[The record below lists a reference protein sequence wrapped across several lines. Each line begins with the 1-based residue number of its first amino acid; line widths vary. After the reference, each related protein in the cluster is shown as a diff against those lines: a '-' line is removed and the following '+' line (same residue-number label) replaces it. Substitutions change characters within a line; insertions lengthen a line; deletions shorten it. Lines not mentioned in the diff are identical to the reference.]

1 MPIAPKWLGAT
12 DFKFG
17 MQVFRDNNTDMTLN
31 IFLQKRRGQGRVTAN
46 FPTPPLFEA
55 PARGNPLEC
64 RDDIWRQKT
73 RIVGLPDGEEIMTF
87 DMTSSFLPRD
97 AL

>member
-1 MPIAPKWLGAT
+1 M
-12 DFKFG
+12 
-17 MQVFRDNNTDMTLN
+17 DMTP
-31 IFLQKRRGQGRVTAN
+31 IFYLPEGRGQGRVTAN

-55 PARGNPLEC
+55 STRGNPLEC
-64 RDDIWRQKT
+64 QDEIWRQKT